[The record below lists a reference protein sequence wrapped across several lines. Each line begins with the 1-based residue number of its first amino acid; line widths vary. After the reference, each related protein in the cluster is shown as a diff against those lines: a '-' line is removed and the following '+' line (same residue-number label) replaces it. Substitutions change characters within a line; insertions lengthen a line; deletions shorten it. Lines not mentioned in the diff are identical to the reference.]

1 MLWLLGNQMRY
12 MSTAFIDEI
21 QIDEFDC
28 IVPNQAMFD
37 LFGDNWESLI
47 ESDQDE
53 WILIEDWYGND

>member
-1 MLWLLGNQMRY
+1 MRF

-53 WILIEDWYGND
+53 WILIED